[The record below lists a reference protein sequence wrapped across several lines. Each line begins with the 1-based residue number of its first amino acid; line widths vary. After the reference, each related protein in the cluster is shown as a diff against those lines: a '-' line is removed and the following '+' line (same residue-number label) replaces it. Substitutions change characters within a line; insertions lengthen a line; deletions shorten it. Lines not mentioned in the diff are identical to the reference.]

1 MRTKLTSLE
10 IRGFKSIAYD
20 HPVTLN
26 LSEITILLGANGAG
40 KSNVISFFRMLNFMM
55 SGTLQKFIA
64 QTGTSVS
71 ALHYGPKVTPRMEG
85 QLSFANNK
93 GKDFYK
99 FTLSAAAA
107 QRLIVSE
114 ENIRWEKMGK
124 EIPYEKQL
132 QSNFLESALV
142 DSNDSTAQM
151 IRRLLSQ
158 CKAYQF
164 HDSSSNGALRQASM
178 SGAAQYLQSEGNN
191 LASFLLF
198 LKENYLESYRRIV
211 SSVQMIMPS
220 FGDFYLEP
228 DNGFVRL
235 NWHDNSAND
244 YVFTSDQFSDGTIRF
259 IALATLLLQPEATM
273 PSVIII
279 DEPELGLHPF
289 AISQLAEL
297 IRDAS
302 LHTQVIIS
310 TQSTRLIDEF
320 PAGCVTIVEN
330 AGESNYTTA
339 RQLDEDSLHTWLQ
352 DYSLSE
358 LWTKNVIG
366 GQPL

>member
-1 MRTKLTSLE
+1 MKTKLTSVE
-10 IRGFKSIAYD
+10 IRGFKSVAYE
-20 HPVTLN
+20 HPVTLP
-26 LSEITILLGANGAG
+26 LSDVTILLGANGAG
-40 KSNVISFFRMLNFMM
+40 KSNVISFFRMLHYMM

-64 QTGTSVS
+64 QTGTSLSV
-71 ALHYGPKVTPRMEG
+71 LHYGPKVTSTIAG
-85 QLSFANNK
+85 QLSFANAEEQ
-93 GKDFYK
+93 DVYS
-99 FTLSAAAA
+99 FTLSAADA
-107 QRLIVSE
+107 QRLIITE
-114 ENIRWEKMGK
+114 ENIRQERNGEIVPHEK
-124 EIPYEKQL
+124 PL
-132 QSNFLESALV
+132 QSNYLESALV
-142 DSNDSTAQM
+142 DSRDSSAEM
-151 IRRLLSQ
+151 IRRLLVQ

-178 SGAAQYLQSEGNN
+178 SGAAQYLQSAGNN

-198 LKENYLESYRRIV
+198 LRENYMDSYRRIV

-220 FGDFYLEP
+220 FGDFYLES
-228 DNGFVRL
+228 DNGFVSL
-235 NWHDNSAND
+235 NWRDNSAND
-244 YVFTSDQFSDGTIRF
+244 YVFTSAQFSDGTIRF
-259 IALATLLLQPEATM
+259 IALATLLLQPEKTM

-310 TQSTRLIDEF
+310 TQSPQLIDEF
-320 PAGCVTIVEN
+320 PARCVTVIENVEPS
-330 AGESNYTTA
+330 GYTTA
-339 RQLDEDSLHTWLQ
+339 KQLDEDSLRTWLQ